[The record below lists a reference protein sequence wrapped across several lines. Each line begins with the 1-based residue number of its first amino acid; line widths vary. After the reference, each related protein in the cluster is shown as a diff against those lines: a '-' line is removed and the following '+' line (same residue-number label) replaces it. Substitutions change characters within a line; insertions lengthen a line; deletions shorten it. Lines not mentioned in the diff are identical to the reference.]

1 MKLLDAIRRI
11 LAAYYWAA
19 YSLHHAVCLRPG
31 KPLKNSR
38 LIVVGSFR
46 AGGAG
51 KTPFTLWLA
60 NKLLRQGKTVAVL
73 CHKCAFDEER
83 MYQNDL
89 ASYITQGK
97 ARVFASGNRYKT
109 ALALDKRTMRTLDT
123 QTARP
128 TDQAPS
134 LCNSAPDFII
144 CDDGFEDSRLRPDI
158 IFRLDW
164 EKAPTDINQL
174 IPAGKFRSLRQDH
187 LKDEPQTITLK
198 CFGTAPDAIF
208 RISSITN
215 AAGEFPQYRQSIAV
229 CGLGDPERFFND
241 LKKEEYPLQKTIR
254 CPDHHKNFQQIVE
267 RALKRYPDSNIIIT
281 EKDAFRLSKSLLENP
296 QVYVAR
302 QTVTITKNIAL

>member
-31 KPLKNSR
+31 KPLKNSK
-38 LIVVGSFR
+38 LVVVGSFR

-51 KTPFTLWLA
+51 KTPFALWLA

-89 ASYITQGK
+89 ASYIAQGK
-97 ARVFASGNRYKT
+97 AQVFATGNRYKT
-109 ALALDKRTMRTLDT
+109 AQTLDLRAARTLDT
-123 QTARP
+123 QT
-128 TDQAPS
+128 
-134 LCNSAPDFII
+134 APDFII
-144 CDDGFEDSRLRPDI
+144 CDDGFEDSRLRPDV

-187 LKDEPQTITLK
+187 LKDEPRTIALK

-229 CGLGDPERFFND
+229 CGLGDPERFFSD
-241 LKKEEYPLQKTIR
+241 LKKEEYPLKKTVR
-254 CPDHHKNFQQIVE
+254 CPDHYKNFQQIVE

-281 EKDAFRLSKSLLENP
+281 EKDAFRLPKPLLENP